1 MGFRLERLLTPY
13 EFEDRATFFM
23 KEVDKLAANYP
34 LLLVETEN
42 KTIEDLR
49 NNSVA
54 LRHFVNKD
62 PSKTVSIWKKGH
74 RMEIDSATE
83 NKVLIAVFSDRKKM
97 ITSFQTNA
105 DKLALTFSGRRANG
119 NDIIDS
125 GNTEFRY
132 FQGLI
137 YSFK

>member
-13 EFEDRATFFM
+13 EFEDRANFFL
-23 KEVDKLAANYP
+23 KEIDKLAANYP
-34 LLLVETEN
+34 LLLVESEN

-54 LRHFVNKD
+54 LKHFVKKD
-62 PSKTVSIWKKGH
+62 PTKTVSIWKTGH

-83 NKVLIAVFSDRKKM
+83 NKVLVAVFSDKKKM
-97 ITSFQTNA
+97 ITSFQNNA
-105 DKLALTFSGRRANG
+105 DKLALTFSGKRANG

-125 GNTEFRY
+125 GHTEFRY
-132 FQGLI
+132 FLGMI

>member
-1 MGFRLERLLTPY
+1 MSFRLERLLTPY
-13 EFEDRATFFM
+13 EFEDRATFFI
-23 KEVDKLAANYP
+23 KAVGNLAANYP
-34 LLLVETEN
+34 LLLVEAEN

-54 LRHFVNKD
+54 LKHFTNKN
-62 PSKTVSIWKKGH
+62 PSKTVSIWRTGH
-74 RMEIDSATE
+74 RMEIDSANE
-83 NKVLIAVFSDRKKM
+83 NKVLVAVFSDKKKM
-97 ITSFQTNA
+97 ITSFQMNA
-105 DKLALTFSGRRANG
+105 DKLALNFSGKRTNG

-125 GNTEFRY
+125 GHTEFRY